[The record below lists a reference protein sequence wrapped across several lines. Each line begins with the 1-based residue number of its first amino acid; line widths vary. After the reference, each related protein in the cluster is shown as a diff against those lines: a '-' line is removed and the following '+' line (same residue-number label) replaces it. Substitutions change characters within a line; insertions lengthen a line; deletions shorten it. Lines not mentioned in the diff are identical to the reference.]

1 MVAPVKF
8 SGTAEAI
15 AEKVHNFASDTF
27 KIMLTNTAPI
37 VGNSVKADL
46 TEIAA
51 GNGYTAGGVAIT
63 VVSSSQTGG
72 VYTLMS
78 NASLIIAT
86 PTGGPIGPYR
96 YAVMY
101 NDTQT
106 SPAKPLVQW
115 WDYGSSVT
123 ANVGEGSIKIDFDPA
138 GTPGR
143 VLSLT

>member
-1 MVAPVKF
+1 MATYNKF
-8 SGTAEAI
+8 QSFSEAV
-15 AEKVHNFASDTF
+15 AEKIHNLGSDTLM
-27 KIMLTNTAPI
+27 ILLTNTEPLATNTI
-37 VGNSVKADL
+37 KANL

-51 GNGYTAGGVAIT
+51 GNGYTAGGV
-63 VVSSSQTGG
+63 VVPIISSAQTAG

-96 YAVMY
+96 YAAMY
-101 NDTQT
+101 NF
-106 SPAKPLVQW
+106 SAANKELICW

-143 VLSLT
+143 ILSLA